1 MARILARPVKTI
13 IEDRVEMNVDH
24 REIAKFEAIADRWWD
39 PEGEFK
45 PLHQMNPLRL
55 AWIDRYCTGL
65 VGKKVVDVGCGG
77 GLLAEAMAGLG
88 AQVTGVDMGREP
100 LQVARLHALEQGIE
114 VTYRQSTAEA
124 LAEEHPGHFDVV
136 TCMEMLEHVPDP
148 ASVVAACGRLCK
160 PGGHVFF
167 STINRNP
174 KSWLLM
180 IAGAEHLLRL
190 VPKGTHDHSKFIRPS
205 ELGRYA
211 ESAGLLLRH
220 LRGVTYNPLT
230 GTCRLSDDV
239 DVNYL
244 LHTQKPE

>member
-1 MARILARPVKTI
+1 
-13 IEDRVEMNVDH
+13 MNVDH

-55 AWIDRYCTGL
+55 AWIERYSAGL
-65 VGKKVVDVGCGG
+65 AGKKVVDVGCGG
-77 GLLAEAMAGLG
+77 GLLAEVMAGLG

-114 VTYRQSTAEA
+114 VTYRQSTAET
-124 LAEEHPGHFDVV
+124 LAEEYPGHFDVV

-148 ASVVAACGRLCK
+148 ASVVAACARLCK
-160 PGGHVFF
+160 PDGHVFF

-190 VPKGTHDHSKFIRPS
+190 VPKGTHEHSKFIRPS

-211 ESAGLLLRH
+211 ESAGLLLQH
-220 LRGVTYNPLT
+220 LRGVTYTPLT